1 MPKTLSGTLGF
12 LIWLGKSCVVM
23 IITTTAIIIL
33 DVNSALNG
41 TSTQFKSL
49 SWGMFL
55 EVCLCEVASDISLN
69 SSDKV
74 YTMVPEEL
82 LAHLFACLET
92 SGFSK
97 IRFLMKDSWRFARFL
112 CRQFHAAQQA
122 WLECLLWPGI
132 VWSYSDL
139 QSWSEILSSG
149 SSQSKWSYID
159 NV

>member
-1 MPKTLSGTLGF
+1 MVREVLSCYDHNNHSNHNIRCELGF
-12 LIWLGKSCVVM
+12 EWYIHS
-23 IITTTAIIIL
+23 I
-33 DVNSALNG
+33 
-41 TSTQFKSL
+41 QSL
-49 SWGMFL
+49 SWGIFL

-97 IRFLMKDSWRFARFL
+97 IRFLMKDSWRIARFL